1 MTTIAALN
9 DLLALMAIL
18 RDPQKGCPWDRDQ
31 TFSTIAPYT
40 LEEACEVVDAIEQ
53 NDFENLREELGDL
66 LFQVVFHARMAEE
79 SGLFDFSAVVTELVN
94 KLLRRH
100 PHVFPDGTLASAGV
114 LSSLGPEEVNARWQ
128 AIKSEEKQKKRQ
140 QHQPDSVMPSRLPIT
155 LPSLSKAVKV
165 QEAAARVGFDWQELE
180 PVADKINE
188 ELTEIREAA
197 ALNDQEAVT
206 EEVGDLLFACVN
218 YARHLKVNPEM
229 ALRAAIR
236 KFDLRFR
243 AMEAEAAR
251 QSTLVQLLSL
261 AEMEALWQQIKHAN
275 RAERDE

>member
-165 QEAAARVGFDWQELE
+165 QEAAARVGFDWQEPE

>member
-1 MTTIAALN
+1 MTNVAALN

-18 RDPQKGCPWDRDQ
+18 RDPDKGCPWDLDQ

-40 LEEACEVVDAIEQ
+40 LEEACEVVEAIEQ

-79 SGLFDFSAVVTELVN
+79 SGLFDFSAVVTALVD
-94 KLLRRH
+94 KLLCRH
-100 PHVFPDGTLASAGV
+100 PHVFPDGTLASAGARPT
-114 LSSLGPEEVNARWQ
+114 LTPEEVKARWE
-128 AIKSEEKQKKRQ
+128 AVKSEQRQKKCPRHQRQ
-140 QHQPDSVMPSRLPIT
+140 SALPSQLPVS
-155 LPSLSKAVKV
+155 LPSLSKAMKV
-165 QEAAARVGFDWQELE
+165 QEAAARVGFDWSEPE

-188 ELTEIREAA
+188 ELAEIMAAA
-197 ALNDQEAVT
+197 ALDDQEALT

-229 ALRAAIR
+229 ALRGAIR
-236 KFDLRFR
+236 KFDRRFR

-251 QSTLVQLLSL
+251 QSTALPLLTL
-261 AEMEALWQQIKHAN
+261 AEMEALWQQVKRAN
-275 RAERDE
+275 TAETGH